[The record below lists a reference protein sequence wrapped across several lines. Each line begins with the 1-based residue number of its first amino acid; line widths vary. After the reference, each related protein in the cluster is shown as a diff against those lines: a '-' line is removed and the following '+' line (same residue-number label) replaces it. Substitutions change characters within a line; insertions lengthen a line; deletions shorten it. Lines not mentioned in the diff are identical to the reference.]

1 MKSRSALGQS
11 PKRRGDRVKFD
22 LLQRRRP
29 TGVRQVDH
37 IIRPEESKLK
47 RLQQHGYRRL
57 SRLKAMKR
65 SSYLSDPF
73 VPYPFPTFPQ
83 LAGKLVGLSYSHF
96 GAHDSVQERD
106 IGGDSGVEHVVRSL

>member
-1 MKSRSALGQS
+1 MKSGSALGQS
-11 PKRRGDRVKFD
+11 PKRRGDRVEFD
-22 LLQRRRP
+22 LLQRCGP

-47 RLQQHGYRRL
+47 RLQQYGYRRL
-57 SRLKAMKR
+57 SRLRATKR
-65 SSYLSDPF
+65 SSYLSDTLI
-73 VPYPFPTFPQ
+73 PYPFPTLPQ
-83 LAGKLVGLSYSHF
+83 LTGKLIGLAYSHL